1 MTFIGNILSAQIGI
15 PDDGDECPPGTMLYY
30 RDSDGDG
37 YGNPDIYI
45 CYAQQQPGY
54 VLNYTDCNDNDAT
67 IYPGA
72 PELLDGKDNDCDGL
86 VDEAAPTYLSNTNF
100 ESGLGDWLQDPND
113 DINWTRQSGSTPSS
127 NTGPS
132 SAVQGSYYVYLEAT
146 SNLNKRGI
154 LRSPFYIIPQGYE
167 LRFNYHMYGTTI
179 ANLKVEISSNG
190 SSWTQ
195 LWSKSG
201 DQGNNWQEAVIDLS
215 SYGGNTRY
223 IRFNGLTGSSYT
235 SDIAIDNIIFKSSS
249 SSGGGGG
256 GAFSDENYVYTRTYR
271 QPYSTSLS
279 QSQVT
284 PAKATESITY
294 FDGLGRPMQQIGIKQ
309 SDGANDII
317 THIGYDGYG
326 RQDKQ
331 YLPYASSGGTAGSY
345 RSSGVLVDLENY
357 YYSLYGED
365 FNGMSNN
372 TSQVDGLPVY
382 SEKHLESSPLSRVLE
397 QGAPGK
403 SWRVNKTSDSDHTIK
418 FDYQANTSS
427 DHVKLYRVDLSGG
440 TPELTGNGDYPAGRL
455 YKTVTKDENW
465 SSGKLHTTEEFKDK
479 QGRVVLKRTYG
490 PADKNKDGNIGSGE
504 SIVAHDTYYV
514 YDDYGNLSFVLPP
527 LAAGL
532 SLNALLASS
541 SGGSTSGTGPVYSQ
555 AVVGNGESLALTS
568 SDVIVLQPGFHAQSG
583 SNFRASIDEASTGGS
598 DNSLLSELCYQY
610 RYDHRN
616 RLIEKKIPGKGW
628 EYIVYN
634 KLDQPILT
642 QDALQAGKSTKEWL
656 FTKYDAFGRVVYTGL
671 YKSNL
676 SRSDHQDNADAEN
689 DQYEKTS
696 NTALNYGG
704 GTFYYTDDAY
714 PDLSS
719 HSSNVT
725 LYTVNYYDDY
735 RFYGSNLPQSVY
747 SVPVENYNNA
757 SNTRKNTKGL
767 TTGSRVR
774 VLTTNSW
781 ITTVMGY
788 DKKGRVIYSKTENP
802 YLQTSDVIKSKL
814 DFLGQMDE
822 STTVHTKTNQPSI
835 TTVDKFEY
843 DDLGRLTK
851 QTQKINSQA
860 EELIAFNEYDELG
873 QLKRKKVGNTQANP
887 LQNIDYTYNVRGW
900 LKKINDPASLGDKL
914 FAFKLNYNTTEMGI
928 NGIDSLFNGNIS
940 ETIWRTANTETY
952 GNRKRGYAYQYDAL
966 NRIKSG
972 AFRRGTSNGSSFT
985 EQASNYNLTG
995 MVYDLN
1001 GNIRKLKRYGP
1012 ISINSQGGVANYGV
1026 MDDLTYSYDMG
1037 NSSNRLTQV
1046 SDAGNKDYGF
1056 KDGATSSTEFGYDVN
1071 GNMIKDLNK
1080 GIGSIAYN
1088 HLNLPE
1094 AVNVTSNKG
1103 DGTGTISYIYDA
1115 TGVKLKK
1122 TAPGN
1127 VVTEYAGNYVYKKVN
1142 NTTTLEFFNH
1152 AEGYV
1157 EKANNAY
1164 KYVYQYKDHL
1174 GNIRVSYDNNG
1185 SVSSPN
1191 ASIVEEKNY
1200 YPFGLEHSGYNSN
1213 INGVENNYQTYNGK
1227 ELNKELGL
1235 DWHDFGARNYDA
1247 ALGRW
1252 MNLDPLAEDMRR
1264 HSPYNYAFDN
1274 PVYYIDPDGMAPF
1287 GEGGM
1292 DEEENFD
1299 NINNHIASTV
1309 VDDTGRVI
1317 DYEDDGDSNIYLNE
1331 RSEENIIGTERK
1343 GVDYSNL
1350 DYLSPSDINP
1360 GADLPLGFIMVSGN
1374 LIFEKG
1380 EGHYLGSSGG
1390 LEWIAGAGPWKIRNI
1405 GSFYVR
1411 LKTLL
1416 SGGAYKVGIQ
1426 TLVGLEEVGNLPKLL
1441 KTFEAEAKAAGA
1453 TKIVIEGVEI
1463 VNPKITE
1470 KIKLAERLGY
1480 KIEKITNTTVKIVK
1494 DL

>member
-1 MTFIGNILSAQIGI
+1 
-15 PDDGDECPPGTMLYY
+15 
-30 RDSDGDG
+30 
-37 YGNPDIYI
+37 
-45 CYAQQQPGY
+45 
-54 VLNYTDCNDNDAT
+54 
-67 IYPGA
+67 
-72 PELLDGKDNDCDGL
+72 
-86 VDEAAPTYLSNTNF
+86 
-100 ESGLGDWLQDPND
+100 
-113 DINWTRQSGSTPSS
+113 
-127 NTGPS
+127 
-132 SAVQGSYYVYLEAT
+132 
-146 SNLNKRGI
+146 
-154 LRSPFYIIPQGYE
+154 
-167 LRFNYHMYGTTI
+167 
-179 ANLKVEISSNG
+179 
-190 SSWTQ
+190 
-195 LWSKSG
+195 
-201 DQGNNWQEAVIDLS
+201 
-215 SYGGNTRY
+215 
-223 IRFNGLTGSSYT
+223 
-235 SDIAIDNIIFKSSS
+235 
-249 SSGGGGG
+249 
-256 GAFSDENYVYTRTYR
+256 
-271 QPYSTSLS
+271 
-279 QSQVT
+279 
-284 PAKATESITY
+284 
-294 FDGLGRPMQQIGIKQ
+294 
-309 SDGANDII
+309 
-317 THIGYDGYG
+317 
-326 RQDKQ
+326 
-331 YLPYASSGGTAGSY
+331 
-345 RSSGVLVDLENY
+345 
-357 YYSLYGED
+357 
-365 FNGMSNN
+365 
-372 TSQVDGLPVY
+372 
-382 SEKHLESSPLSRVLE
+382 
-397 QGAPGK
+397 
-403 SWRVNKTSDSDHTIK
+403 
-418 FDYQANTSS
+418 
-427 DHVKLYRVDLSGG
+427 
-440 TPELTGNGDYPAGRL
+440 
-455 YKTVTKDENW
+455 
-465 SSGKLHTTEEFKDK
+465 
-479 QGRVVLKRTYG
+479 
-490 PADKNKDGNIGSGE
+490 
-504 SIVAHDTYYV
+504 
-514 YDDYGNLSFVLPP
+514 
-527 LAAGL
+527 
-532 SLNALLASS
+532 
-541 SGGSTSGTGPVYSQ
+541 
-555 AVVGNGESLALTS
+555 
-568 SDVIVLQPGFHAQSG
+568 
-583 SNFRASIDEASTGGS
+583 
-598 DNSLLSELCYQY
+598 
-610 RYDHRN
+610 
-616 RLIEKKIPGKGW
+616 
-628 EYIVYN
+628 
-634 KLDQPILT
+634 
-642 QDALQAGKSTKEWL
+642 
-656 FTKYDAFGRVVYTGL
+656 
-671 YKSNL
+671 
-676 SRSDHQDNADAEN
+676 
-689 DQYEKTS
+689 
-696 NTALNYGG
+696 
-704 GTFYYTDDAY
+704 
-714 PDLSS
+714 
-719 HSSNVT
+719 
-725 LYTVNYYDDY
+725 
-735 RFYGSNLPQSVY
+735 
-747 SVPVENYNNA
+747 
-757 SNTRKNTKGL
+757 
-767 TTGSRVR
+767 
-774 VLTTNSW
+774 
-781 ITTVMGY
+781 
-788 DKKGRVIYSKTENP
+788 
-802 YLQTSDVIKSKL
+802 
-814 DFLGQMDE
+814 
-822 STTVHTKTNQPSI
+822 
-835 TTVDKFEY
+835 
-843 DDLGRLTK
+843 
-851 QTQKINSQA
+851 
-860 EELIAFNEYDELG
+860 
-873 QLKRKKVGNTQANP
+873 
-887 LQNIDYTYNVRGW
+887 
-900 LKKINDPASLGDKL
+900 
-914 FAFKLNYNTTEMGI
+914 
-928 NGIDSLFNGNIS
+928 
-940 ETIWRTANTETY
+940 
-952 GNRKRGYAYQYDAL
+952 
-966 NRIKSG
+966 
-972 AFRRGTSNGSSFT
+972 
-985 EQASNYNLTG
+985 
-995 MVYDLN
+995 
-1001 GNIRKLKRYGP
+1001 
-1012 ISINSQGGVANYGV
+1012 
-1026 MDDLTYSYDMG
+1026 MG